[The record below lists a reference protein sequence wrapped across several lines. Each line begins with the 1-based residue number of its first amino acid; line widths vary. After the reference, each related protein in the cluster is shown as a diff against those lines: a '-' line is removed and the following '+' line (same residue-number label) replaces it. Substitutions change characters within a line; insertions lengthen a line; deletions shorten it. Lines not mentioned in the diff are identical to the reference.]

1 MNPGTAKSGRFHFST
16 ATLCIAP
23 MTEQAEIN
31 PLLHSVGLVKNCKV
45 DVTTSKVD
53 LTQGIQNDIVASVVN
68 GMPMTGSAE
77 VYEYTAKNFAYG
89 LSQDPAGLVD
99 MAKPVGVT
107 APVAAAA
114 TEVTSA
120 SPIAGAAAGSW
131 IYIQENEDD
140 QIHIAKLSAVAGATL
155 TFTGYPVPEGMSF
168 SANARVGLLNKI
180 DSDPGKANNNFAV
193 RVIGIALDGNTP
205 VTLHFPKC
213 RITKGFSMGF
223 SSDNFSNMPFEW
235 TPLVPTP
242 NDEGYMSDFN
252 QKLSIF
258 SR

>member
-1 MNPGTAKSGRFHFST
+1 MNPGTAKTGRFHFST

-23 MTEQAEIN
+23 MTKQAEIN
-31 PLLHSVGLVKNCKV
+31 PLEHSVGLVKNVKV

-68 GMPMTGSAE
+68 GMPMTGSGE
-77 VYEYTAKNFAYG
+77 VYEYTASNFAYG
-89 LSQDPAGLVD
+89 LSQDPTGLVD
-99 MAKPVGVT
+99 MGEPVLVDGPT
-107 APVAAAA
+107 AAAA
-114 TEVTSA
+114 TEVTLA
-120 SPIAGAAAGSW
+120 EALTGAAVGSW

-140 QIHIAKLSAVAGATL
+140 QIHIAKLSAAADTTL
-155 TFTGYPVPEGMSF
+155 TFTGYPIPVGMAF
-168 SANARVGLLNKI
+168 SAGARVGLLNKI

-213 RITKGFSMGF
+213 RITKGFSMAF

-242 NDEGYMSDFN
+242 NDEGYMSDFK
-252 QKLSIF
+252 QKMSIF